1 MRSVK
6 LRDSKFGQ
14 ALVVETSAESGG
26 YVLGFRLET
35 EDEGQRLQK
44 QIASM
49 RAASLRH
56 PTFGVDLQD
65 LTPHP
70 TPPEVLPADGHD
82 TSRPLPVIA
91 RNDAWC
97 AA

>member
-1 MRSVK
+1 MGRVGQMRSVK

-35 EDEGQRLQK
+35 KDEGQRLQK

-49 RAASLRH
+49 RAASPRH
-56 PTFGVDLQD
+56 PTCGVD
-65 LTPHP
+65 
-70 TPPEVLPADGHD
+70 PPGPYAPSEAP
-82 TSRPLPVIA
+82 
-91 RNDAWC
+91 
-97 AA
+97 